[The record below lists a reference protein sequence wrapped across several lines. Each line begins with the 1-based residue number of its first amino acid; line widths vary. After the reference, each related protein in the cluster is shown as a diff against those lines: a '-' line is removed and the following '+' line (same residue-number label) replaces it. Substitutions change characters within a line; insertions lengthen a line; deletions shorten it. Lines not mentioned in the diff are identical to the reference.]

1 MASCDPC
8 SILGG
13 NIDDETFKNQ
23 NLRLTNNNGTKLDTA
38 NTTLNTIKSTTTTI
52 NTRVNNIYNYLTTK
66 IPYTV
71 LTDVVGDVTYIGVCN
86 SPSADTT
93 AGVWYIRRVTA
104 NGSNITVENA
114 NASTAF
120 NSVWDD
126 RASLTYK

>member
-1 MASCDPC
+1 MSCNFCEIANGYVDAE
-8 SILGG
+8 SFR
-13 NIDDETFKNQ
+13 TFMLK
-23 NLRLTNNNGTKLDTA
+23 LTNNNGTKLDTA
-38 NTTLNTIKSTTTTI
+38 NTTLNTIKSTTATI
-52 NTRVNNIYNYLTTK
+52 NTKVSNIYNYLTTK

-114 NASTAF
+114 NASAAF